1 MLLVTIVF
9 DSCLP
14 DKASIVKKN
23 TGNKHVL
30 WPTRTHCKIVNRKFT
45 IQIAS
50 PFRGSPHTIESSNP
64 KPFRNLD
71 TDEWISSV
79 LYTHTGLH
87 LHWYFQYFR
96 FWYGQWVGG
105 WRGGVLPL
113 YVFGDVTE
121 LNILLWSYKNFFA
134 HPTFTFITLGFLIKR
149 IWVFA
154 TNSDFLIP
162 IF

>member
-45 IQIAS
+45 IQISS

-105 WRGGVLPL
+105 WRGGGITPICIWWCDRIE
-113 YVFGDVTE
+113 Y
-121 LNILLWSYKNFFA
+121 
-134 HPTFTFITLGFLIKR
+134 ITLKLQKFLR
-149 IWVFA
+149 SPNFYLHNTW
-154 TNSDFLIP
+154 
-162 IF
+162 IFN